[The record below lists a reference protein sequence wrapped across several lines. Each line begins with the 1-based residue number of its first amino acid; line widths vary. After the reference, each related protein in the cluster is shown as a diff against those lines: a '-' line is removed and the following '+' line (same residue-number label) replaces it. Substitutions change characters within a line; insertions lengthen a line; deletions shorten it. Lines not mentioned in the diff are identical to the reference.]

1 MRHNSKDSRKAE
13 IEGVTLDVE
22 AGDMMR
28 APPISV
34 GSLQFNFVNVTYGD
48 MYIFDRWKLN
58 HEPVLVLGMDV
69 LGTVDVL
76 VIDYRLRQLQ
86 IRLRHS

>member
-1 MRHNSKDSRKAE
+1 
-13 IEGVTLDVE
+13 
-22 AGDMMR
+22 
-28 APPISV
+28 
-34 GSLQFNFVNVTYGD
+34 

-76 VIDYRLRQLQ
+76 VIDYKMHLLQMRLR
-86 IRLRHS
+86 RT